1 MDIASGGHP
10 RDVLDVNCPS
20 RLVLQRLG
28 GKWTSFVLIA
38 LGDHGTARFAEL
50 RSAIGEISPK
60 VLTEIFRGLE
70 RDGLVRRAVFA
81 EVPPRVEYSLTE
93 LGASLGR
100 SLEGIRAWAQLH
112 ADDIL
117 AARER
122 SELAADELVLSSSG
136 HGAASSAYNGDFP
149 A

>member
-1 MDIASGGHP
+1 MDIASGEHA
-10 RDVLDVNCPS
+10 RNVLDVNCPS
-20 RLVLQRLG
+20 RVVLQRLG
-28 GKWTSFVLIA
+28 SKWTSFVLIA
-38 LGDHGTARFAEL
+38 LGDHGTSRFAEL

-60 VLTEIFRGLE
+60 VLTETLRGLE
-70 RDGLVRRAVFA
+70 SDGLVRRAVFA

-93 LGASLGR
+93 LGASLNR

-112 ADDIL
+112 ADDML

-122 SELAADELVLSSSG
+122 SEQAADELVLASIGHRAASSG
-136 HGAASSAYNGDFP
+136 HKGDFP